1 MEIKKL
7 LKSYSF
13 TDVRQ
18 YFDMIVDSVTNGQVG
33 QAKEQFIQLPKE
45 ERVQFLRKLA
55 KDSYMEDRSAEINV
69 LHDTLM
75 ICLNQIY

>member
-13 TDVRQ
+13 TDARE
-18 YFDMIVDSVTNGQVG
+18 YFDMIVGSITNGQVG

-55 KDSYMEDRSAEINV
+55 KDIHMEDPSPAINV